1 MWRSESKMAEKGND
15 AAAKLRFL
23 EKADKKQQQVIASLG
38 KDPCCV
44 AAQRKRQ
51 PRLTAFFQS
60 LNAV

>member
-1 MWRSESKMAEKGND
+1 MAEKGND

-38 KDPCCV
+38 KDPCV

-51 PRLTAFFQS
+51 PRLTAFFQGI
-60 LNAV
+60 NAV

>member
-1 MWRSESKMAEKGND
+1 MAEKGND